1 MELKIN
7 RSSIF
12 GWVLTASL
20 LSAVGSPQQQRGT
33 PIPPGVKEADRL
45 PGPADVA
52 PLNQGVYSRPSAQE
66 MRDQAREL
74 AELAQGIPG
83 YVAQVT
89 NGTLPKDMNE
99 KLKRIEKLSKAL
111 RGEIGR

>member
-1 MELKIN
+1 MELKIA
-7 RSSIF
+7 RLGVAGLVIS
-12 GWVLTASL
+12 ASMV
-20 LSAVGSPQQQRGT
+20 SAGGPTPQQRGT
-33 PIPPGVKEADRL
+33 PIPPGIREADKL

-52 PLNQGVYSRPSAQE
+52 PLNQGTYSRPSAQE
-66 MRDQAREL
+66 MREQAREL